1 MAAGTFAVEFA
12 VEFALVVV
20 VVVDAVALAVEE
32 EEGEEEKERETMEA
46 AIEPRVLVVVEFLV
60 GSLPWMGTA
69 AKEDTDAEG
78 YSRVAP

>member
-1 MAAGTFAVEFA
+1 MAAGTFA

-20 VVVDAVALAVEE
+20 VVVEAVALAVE

-46 AIEPRVLVVVEFLV
+46 AIEPSVLVVEFLV

-69 AKEDTDAEG
+69 AKEDAEG